1 DGSSAEFDWKLPLRK
16 PAANGASQPPAPGA
30 ASALE
35 PPQRLL
41 LASLIA
47 NTLLLQPPVSKG
59 DYPDINVKLGRAA
72 GMLHSG
78 VDGLLREIVDVGG
91 RLVGNLP
98 KRVEPAPAKPG
109 APTNYLDLNLK
120 LKNVDLGPFVKSLGV
135 KLD

>member
-1 DGSSAEFDWKLPLRK
+1 IGLAGVATGSGSWLAPVTALTYVPRSEIQARSKGKGKVVGSDGSSAEFDWKLPLRK

-91 RLVGNLP
+91 RLVGN
-98 KRVEPAPAKPG
+98 
-109 APTNYLDLNLK
+109 
-120 LKNVDLGPFVKSLGV
+120 
-135 KLD
+135 